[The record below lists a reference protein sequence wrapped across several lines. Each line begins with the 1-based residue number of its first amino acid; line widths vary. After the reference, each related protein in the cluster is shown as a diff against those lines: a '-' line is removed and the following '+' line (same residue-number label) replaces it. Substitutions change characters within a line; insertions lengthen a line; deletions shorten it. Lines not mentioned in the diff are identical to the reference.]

1 MFVASMSARE
11 PLAATGQTIDSGTDW
26 WQMARVM
33 QDETFARTTYEAE
46 LRAGQAIARIVRFEL
61 DRPTDRV
68 FRRVDHYWLDL
79 CLTPRPENL
88 RAGYAE
94 RWGPHRFERLG
105 EIFLVPP
112 REALHIRCDAGPMQL
127 SLVCEIPATAID
139 RWIAGGIEWTD
150 RRLAGSLDI
159 THPHMRSCLFRLASE
174 ARNPGVGSAVLAETI
189 AGQLA
194 IEVARYCEAIAE
206 RPVSG
211 GIASWRLRRIDER
224 LARLGPLP
232 SLGELAELCALSVRQ
247 LTRGFR
253 ASRGCSLGQH
263 IAQSR
268 IDLAKRMLGA
278 NEPVGTISYALGYA
292 SSSSFAYAFRR
303 STGLTPRQF
312 QQRQLRPRDT

>member
-1 MFVASMSARE
+1 
-11 PLAATGQTIDSGTDW
+11 
-26 WQMARVM
+26 M
-33 QDETFARTTYEAE
+33 QDESFARTTYEAE
-46 LRAGQAIARIVRFEL
+46 LRAGQSIARIVRFEL

-88 RAGYAE
+88 RACYRE

-112 REALHIRCDAGPMQL
+112 REALHIRSDAGPVQL
-127 SLVCEIPATAID
+127 SLVCEIPAPEID
-139 RWIAGGIEWTD
+139 RWLAGGIDGGGIEWTD

-159 THPHMRSCLFRLASE
+159 THPHLRACLFRLAGE
-174 ARNPGVGSAVLAETI
+174 ARSPGAGSAVLAEMI

-206 RPVSG
+206 GPHRG
-211 GIASWRLRRIDER
+211 GLASWRLRRIDER
-224 LARLGPLP
+224 LERLGPLP
-232 SLGELAELCALSVRQ
+232 ALAELAELCALSVRQ

-253 ASRGCSLGQH
+253 ASRGCSLGEH

-278 NEPVGTISYALGYA
+278 NEAVGVISYALGYA
-292 SSSSFAYAFRR
+292 SPSSFAYAFRR
-303 STGLTPRQF
+303 ATGLTPRQF
-312 QQRQLRPRDT
+312 QQRQLRPRDV